1 MNPIININ
9 ILKGVVFASFRVLFG
24 KVHKLY
30 AGIIFFLLATSV
42 EQLCESDLETIIFS
56 TFVSCCSLKRN
67 KKSL

>member
-42 EQLCESDLETIIFS
+42 EQLCESDSETIIFS
-56 TFVSCCSLKRN
+56 TLCIMLFLR
-67 KKSL
+67 KK

>member
-1 MNPIININ
+1 MNLIINININ

-42 EQLCESDLETIIFS
+42 EQLCEWLRNNNFYY
-56 TFVSCCSLKRN
+56 FVYHVVP
-67 KKSL
+67 